1 MLRMKAPKA
10 CTSQIETDEIFL
22 DIWYNISI
30 NWTLDSTRMYKTR
43 DSVGLVQIQ
52 VAQVVEAQ
60 RGRLLSPTLTWPPFH
75 LLLATPTI

>member
-1 MLRMKAPKA
+1 MKAPKV

-22 DIWYNISI
+22 DICYNISI

-75 LLLATPTI
+75 LLLATTTI